1 MTFLLVAFCSFLGW
15 LVGNAAGSYLAAA
28 FVAVMAQTLLC
39 AYIVVTQAGPR

>member
-1 MTFLLVAFCSFLGW
+1 MTFLLITFCSFLGW

-28 FVAVMAQTLLC
+28 FTAVLAQTLFC